1 MQQRWKFSKPDTI
14 IVSPTQQPSPK
25 QSPTNK
31 YHTRSANNA
40 RRVARDNLADG
51 AANPHPLAM
60 NQETHNQKTR
70 HTPDW
75 D

>member
-25 QSPTNK
+25 QSPTNT

-51 AANPHPLAM
+51 VANPHYEGYKGY
-60 NQETHNQKTR
+60 ETKQTR
-70 HTPDW
+70 HAFKRN
-75 D
+75 